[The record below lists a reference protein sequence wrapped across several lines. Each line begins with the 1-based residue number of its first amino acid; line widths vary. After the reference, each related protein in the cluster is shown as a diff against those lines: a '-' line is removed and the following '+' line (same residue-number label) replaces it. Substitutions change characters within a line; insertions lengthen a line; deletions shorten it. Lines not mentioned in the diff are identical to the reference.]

1 MTRVQWLLVR
11 GERGNPATRL
21 DDRRADGAA
30 WSWGNRAR
38 PLVHGASYFAEL
50 LAAVDAMREGDLLLF
65 TDWRGDPDER
75 LDGPGTE
82 IGAVLCRAAERGVMV
97 KGLLWRSHLDSL
109 HFSEEENLRF
119 GEEIARAGGECLL
132 DMRVRPGGS
141 HHQKL
146 VVLRHRDHPERD
158 VAYVGGIDLCH
169 NRNDDAEHRGDR
181 QSLPLAAPYGPH
193 PPWHDVQLALR
204 GPVVG
209 DVEAVFR
216 ERWEDPAPLSRS
228 PLTRLRERMH
238 REDVHADRL
247 PPQTAD
253 PAPCGT
259 HTVQLLRTYPNRL
272 LLGYPFAPD
281 GERSIARGYLKSLR
295 RARALIYLED
305 QYLWS
310 PRVVAGFAEALRRS
324 PGLRMIGVVPAFPDQ
339 DGALTLPMNLI
350 GRINALAELRRAG
363 GDRVAVYGLE
373 NHAGTPVYVHAK
385 VCVIDD
391 VWASVG
397 SDNIN
402 LRSWTHDSELGCA
415 VHDET
420 PDPRSPRDPGG
431 LGDGARVFARELRLE
446 LMREHLDLPDGD
458 GDGDGDSDSD
468 SDGDSDSDAAGGSLC
483 DPVAAFEAFRE
494 AAAALDAWY
503 EGGRRGPRPPGR
515 LRPYGPPDL
524 PAGRRL
530 LARPLH
536 RVLVDPDGRP
546 MGLRLRKRF

>member
-50 LAAVDAMREGDLLLF
+50 LAAVDAMGEGDLLLF

-109 HFSEEENLRF
+109 HFSEDENLRF

-247 PPQTAD
+247 PPQTPD

-310 PRVVAGFAEALRRS
+310 PRVVAGFAEALRRG
-324 PGLRMIGVVPAFPDQ
+324 PGLRMIGVVPTFPDQ

-431 LGDGARVFARELRLE
+431 LGDGARVFARELRLA

-458 GDGDGDSDSD
+458 V
-468 SDGDSDSDAAGGSLC
+468 ACGSLC
-483 DPVAAFEAFRE
+483 DPVAAFEAFRA

-515 LRPYGPPDL
+515 LRSYGPPDL

-536 RVLVDPDGRP
+536 RILVDPDGRP